1 MTVPMPQDEC
11 EAYRFDSFELRL
23 KDEILLRDEV
33 AVPIQRL
40 PFRMLVILVERAG
53 ELVSRDELQKLLW
66 GEQIFLEFDNN
77 LHVAATKLREALGQT
92 GAGPRFVVTEPR
104 RGYRFIAAVTPVY
117 RRGDLYP
124 DALDKPA
131 GAAAPDLVSLSV
143 IRKRRP
149 ILILSSSIL
158 GVVACVAAGLFALR
172 IHNSPIV
179 HREERVALGGFA
191 NRTGD
196 PALDGMLSGAFEL
209 KLRQSPYLRF
219 IDDEK
224 FRTKVKDP
232 GSATLQSQLAACV
245 SLDGGILLTGEVVKA
260 SHGYRV
266 DLSEWRCST
275 GALLSAEKAD
285 ANDGISLLRALDAT
299 AEALRRR
306 TGEPAETLQGFN
318 ASITQATTSS
328 LAALKAFGLGD
339 RELTQ
344 GDQAGAISNYRLA
357 VDLDSQFAL
366 AYARL
371 GMIYSNEINPVLAH
385 QYLSKAFLLRERTT
399 DRERLLIA
407 ANYYSRVTG
416 ETQHAI
422 DTYQLWRSLYPYD
435 LTPQTNLALEYLE
448 IGKPNEAVEPA
459 RAAHRLDES
468 DAYATSNLALSYLET
483 GDFSNLNVLC
493 EGAAHRWS
501 VTPLFHSYCYQSA
514 FAQNNPASM
523 QREIQLATGNSAE
536 ILILNHASRVA
547 VLHGDLREGER
558 LFGLAC
564 QRAVQEADG
573 PLAASF
579 QLEQG
584 QWQAELGA
592 SAGAREEV
600 KLAMLQNGDD
610 AAGQALAAL
619 VYARIGDRS
628 RALMLAS
635 AASKAAPADTIVNR
649 AILPLVHG
657 AIALAASDSDAAIR
671 ALEPVR
677 PLDLNG
683 TLPFASA
690 YYRGLAY
697 EQDHRWEAAS
707 EEFKRVIDHRF
718 VSPDSLYVV
727 LSELELGHV
736 LKLSLHSA
744 EASKA
749 FQHLSGIWQN
759 ASPDFAPRRKLAL
772 YMKDDSK
779 KHR

>member
-1 MTVPMPQDEC
+1 MAFPMPQPDC
-11 EAYRFDSFELRL
+11 EAYRFDVFELRV
-23 KDEILLRDEV
+23 KDQILLRDGVE
-33 AVPIQRL
+33 VPIQRL
-40 PFRMLVILVERAG
+40 PFRMLAILVERAG

-92 GAGPRFVVTEPR
+92 VAGKRFVVTEPR

-117 RRGDLYP
+117 RLDVP
-124 DALDKPA
+124 HSDALDIPP
-131 GAAAPDLVSLSV
+131 GASAAEVASFSVS
-143 IRKRRP
+143 RARHP
-149 ILILSSSIL
+149 ILIIGGSIL
-158 GVVACVAAGLFALR
+158 GVVACLAAGLFAFR
-172 IHNSPIV
+172 IHTSPIV

-219 IDDEK
+219 IDGEK
-224 FRTKVKDP
+224 FRAKVRDP
-232 GSATLQSQLAACV
+232 DSATLKSQLAACV
-245 SLDGGILLTGEVVKA
+245 SLDGGILLTGEVAKT

-266 DLSEWRCST
+266 GLSEWRCST
-275 GALLSAEKAD
+275 GALLSAEKSD
-285 ANDGISLLRALDAT
+285 ANDGIALLRALDAT
-299 AEALRRR
+299 TEALRRR

-318 ASITQATTSS
+318 ASITQITTSS
-328 LAALKAFGLGD
+328 LAALKAYELGD
-339 RELTQ
+339 RELAH

-371 GMIYSNEINPVLAH
+371 GMIYSNEINPALAQ
-385 QYLSKAFLLRERTT
+385 QYLSKAFLLRERTS

-435 LTPQTNLALEYLE
+435 LTPHTNLAIEYLE
-448 IGKPNEAVEPA
+448 VGKPNEAVEPA
-459 RAAHRLDES
+459 RAAQRLDES

-514 FAQNNPASM
+514 FAQNDPAAM

-547 VLHGDLREGER
+547 VLHGDQREGER

-564 QRAVQEADG
+564 QEAIQEADA

-579 QLEQG
+579 QLEQA

-592 SAGAREEV
+592 TAGAREEV
-600 KLAMLQNGDD
+600 KLAMHQNGGDPT
-610 AAGQALAAL
+610 AQALAAL
-619 VYARIGDRS
+619 VYARIGDPA

-635 AASKAAPADTIVNR
+635 AASKAAPADTIVNS

-677 PLDLNG
+677 PLDLNA

-697 EQDHRWEAAS
+697 EQGHRWEAAS
-707 EEFKRVIDHRF
+707 EEFKRVVDHRF

-736 LKLSLHSA
+736 LEISRHSA
-744 EASKA
+744 EASKV
-749 FQHLSGIWQN
+749 FQHLSGTWQN
-759 ASPDFAPRRKLAL
+759 ASPDFSPKKKLAE
-772 YMKDDSK
+772 YMKTASV
-779 KHR
+779 KHW